1 MPDPRSLI
9 ERIWFGPTAA
19 DRAFRTALLPA
30 ESLYR
35 MGVRARSELYDRGVL
50 RVRTPPVPALS
61 IGNLSIGG
69 TGKTPVAAWLA
80 GRLRSAGARPAIVM
94 RGYGEDEPLVHERL
108 NPDVPVITAPDRLE
122 GARRAAAGGADC
134 IVLDDAFQ
142 HRKIAR
148 TQDVVLVSADR
159 WDGRTRL
166 LPAGPW
172 REPLRALRRST
183 LVLVTRKGVPLSVAR
198 SVAEVVAGHTESLVA
213 VAELALEGLR
223 TDASSGAAPLAE
235 LDGTRVLAIA
245 AVGDP
250 LPFRRQ
256 LEALGAIVRTAF
268 FPDHH
273 RFSMNDARRLA
284 SGATRGERAICTLK
298 DYVKLAPLWP
308 RAVSSLW
315 YVSQRVVPEFG
326 EAAIDHALDSV
337 LRARKT

>member
-1 MPDPRSLI
+1 MPESRSLI
-9 ERIWFGPTAA
+9 ERVWFGRTAA
-19 DRAFRTALLPA
+19 DGALRAALLPA

-35 MGVRARSELYDRGVL
+35 IGVRTRSELYDRGLL
-50 RVRTPPVPALS
+50 RTRIPPVPALS
-61 IGNLSIGG
+61 VGNLSIGG

-80 GRLRSAGARPAIVM
+80 GRLRAAGARPAIVM

-108 NPDVPVITAPDRLE
+108 NPDVPVIAAPDRLE
-122 GARRAAAGGADC
+122 GARRASAGGADC

-142 HRKIAR
+142 HRRIGR
-148 TQDVVLVSADR
+148 TEDLVLVSADR
-159 WDGRTRL
+159 WDGRPHL

-183 LVLVTRKGVPLSVAR
+183 LVLVTRKGVPLSIAR
-198 SVAEVVAGHTESLVA
+198 SVAQSVAAHTNSPVA
-213 VAELALEGLR
+213 IAELALDLLR
-223 TDASSGAAPLAE
+223 TDASTAPASLAE
-235 LDGTRVLAIA
+235 LDGRRVLAIA

-256 LEALGAIVRTAF
+256 LEAMGAIVLTAF

-273 RFSMNDARRLA
+273 RFTAHDVRLL
-284 SGATRGERAICTLK
+284 SGEATADVRAVCTLK

-308 RAVSSLW
+308 RAASPLW

-326 EAAIDHALDSV
+326 EAAIDSALDSV
-337 LRARKT
+337 LRARKI

>member
-1 MPDPRSLI
+1 VPESRSRI

-19 DRAFRTALLPA
+19 DSAFRMALFPA

-35 MGVRARSELYDRGVL
+35 IGVRVRSELYDRGVL
-50 RVRTPPVPALS
+50 RIRTPPVPALS
-61 IGNLSIGG
+61 VGNLSIGG

-80 GRLRSAGARPAIVM
+80 GRLRAAGARPAIVM
-94 RGYGEDEPLVHERL
+94 RGYGEDEPLVHARL
-108 NPDVPVITAPDRLE
+108 NPDVPVVTAPDRLD
-122 GARRAAAGGADC
+122 GARRAVAGGADC

-142 HRKIAR
+142 HRKIGR
-148 TQDVVLVSADR
+148 TEDVVLVSADR
-159 WDGRTRL
+159 WDGRAHL

-183 LVLVTRKGVPLSVAR
+183 LVLVTRKGVPLSIAR
-198 SVAEVVAGHTESLVA
+198 SVAQLVA
-213 VAELALEGLR
+213 AHTQSPVALAELALDGLR
-223 TDASSGAAPLAE
+223 TDASSAPAHLAE
-235 LDGTRVLAIA
+235 LEGERVLAIA

-256 LEALGAIVRTAF
+256 LEAFGANVRTAF

-273 RFSMNDARRLA
+273 RFTRANARLLA
-284 SGATRGERAICTLK
+284 SMVTPGERAICTLK

-308 RAVSSLW
+308 RAASSLW